1 MLELYSLFDFSR
13 SHCVAIC
20 AFLVPA
26 NLLMTLLTIA
36 LVGMGR
42 RLVGFGVAVSL
53 AHLLAIA
60 MLLHV
65 FTWLA
70 IGVIMPPTF
79 ILFSLAGVCLS
90 INTWAIVHPESMV
103 VLLRVMAL
111 KLGWVRKVSTQS

>member
-53 AHLLAIA
+53 ANLLAIA

-70 IGVIMPPTF
+70 IGVVMAPTF
-79 ILFSLAGVCLS
+79 ILLSLAGVCLS
-90 INTWAIVHPESMV
+90 INAWAIVHPESMV
-103 VLLRVMAL
+103 ALLRVIAL
-111 KLGWVRKVSTQS
+111 KLGWVRNVSTQS